1 MFIATA
7 LSPRG
12 ENNILS
18 SSPQEA
24 AHLKRRIYCKNC
36 KQAFAGDREW
46 NRRGTRGIKICLAA
60 RH

>member
-7 LSPRG
+7 LSRRG
-12 ENNILS
+12 EENILS
-18 SSPQEA
+18 SNPQEA
-24 AHLKRRIYCKNC
+24 AHLIAKL
-36 KQAFAGDREW
+36 QAGICPGERQW

>member
-7 LSPRG
+7 LSLRG

-18 SSPQEA
+18 SNPQEA
-24 AHLKRRIYCKNC
+24 AHLLQNC
-36 KQAFAGDREW
+36 KQAFTGDREW